1 MASDYSISSG
11 INLISCLRCYLSNFS
26 TEKLLIIYVFVV
38 NRYFKESQELKEF
51 QEYLEC
57 SLFHFHTLVLASF
70 DASCLNCYYAIYQ
83 GSPGDI
89 QGIPSTWVQAL
100 AWLFT
105 LDFSKAHTNASV
117 FICIH
122 HGLSTRNNP
131 HCWKSRKKSILPSLV
146 SLTIWGSWCY

>member
-11 INLISCLRCYLSNFS
+11 INLISCLRCYLSDFS

-70 DASCLNCYYAIYQ
+70 DASCLNCYYADTRAALETYKAFRALEFKRW
-83 GSPGDI
+83 PGFLLWI
-89 QGIPSTWVQAL
+89 SQRL
-100 AWLFT
+100 T
-105 LDFSKAHTNASV
+105 LM
-117 FICIH
+117 
-122 HGLSTRNNP
+122 LQ
-131 HCWKSRKKSILPSLV
+131 SLYV
-146 SLTIWGSWCY
+146 YITA